1 MTFLAGLFT
10 GVLLVLGWALLSIA
24 SDNAKT

>member
-1 MTFLAGLFT
+1 MMFLAGLAT